1 MRVFQIT
8 ELDKKT
14 LKKAHKTADKI
25 LDKPKAKSNI
35 AKWAKDKGMDPEGA
49 VYAIATNMAKK
60 KTNEEGFL
68 DKVKGALSSVM
79 PKDMDDLVAWV
90 NKNLRSKGTQWIYK
104 NVGNEFG
111 AKHFTKFDV
120 DKAINIVMKRG

>member
-60 KTNEEGFL
+60 KTNEENW
-68 DKVKGALSSVM
+68 LSKAWDTIKHGM
-79 PKDMDDLVAWV
+79 GDDMDLYVEEV
-90 NKNLRSKGTQWIYK
+90 NKVLRRYGTQGTLRHLK
-104 NVGNEFG
+104 
-111 AKHFTKFDV
+111 KKFPDAAPT
-120 DKAINIVMKRG
+120 DLQKAIKIVLSRG